1 MLKTKNAWTWSSWTS
16 SRFSLVP
23 ISKTTNPATTIIP
36 RLLGLLPPTCRVS
49 LPYYCYFLMK
59 FVQQSYNNMWTQEF
73 TVVPSLK
80 PSIKRVIWRGKISI
94 GIKIDPVVSDR
105 TGARGRSFPLW
116 LTISP
121 LLCCFFC
128 FSCCCFDLNHHDNIS
143 TFWLDTL
150 LGTHRCYATRFRTSQ
165 IRALSATTSIML
177 NPGLTTQL
185 GILNNPRNHHH
196 QQSTHPLFL
205 LPDCP
210 HPFPQPNDCSA
221 LHVRMMQAQA

>member
-1 MLKTKNAWTWSSWTS
+1 MEGKNLHRYKDWSSCFWQDWGQ
-16 SRFSLVP
+16 RPIFS
-23 ISKTTNPATTIIP
+23 
-36 RLLGLLPPTCRVS
+36 
-49 LPYYCYFLMK
+49 
-59 FVQQSYNNMWTQEF
+59 FV
-73 TVVPSLK
+73 
-80 PSIKRVIWRGKISI
+80 
-94 GIKIDPVVSDR
+94 
-105 TGARGRSFPLW
+105 AHH
-116 LTISP
+116 LTIA
-121 LLCCFFC
+121 LLFFC

-150 LGTHRCYATRFRTSQ
+150 RGTHRCYATRFRTSQ